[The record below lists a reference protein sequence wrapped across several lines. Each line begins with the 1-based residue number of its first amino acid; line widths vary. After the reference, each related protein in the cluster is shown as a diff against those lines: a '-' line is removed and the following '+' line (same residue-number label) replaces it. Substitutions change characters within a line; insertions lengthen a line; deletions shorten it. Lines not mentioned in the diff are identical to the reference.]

1 METRISRLRARVGR
15 RDEKVYSGV
24 GYPWDSGFL
33 SRILGQIDNRLIHRT
48 VRNHE
53 EMDFGLGPDLDLINT
68 SVFICIR

>member
-1 METRISRLRARVGR
+1 MRCFTWVLDILGIL
-15 RDEKVYSGV
+15 D
-24 GYPWDSGFL
+24 FL